1 MKYHIISFDKSF
13 SITKVT
19 LTPRCLSSRV
29 GEEREN
35 IVQST
40 SPHLQSPINED
51 LEYFEEGPHATT
63 SFWSAA
69 VHIAIQVDPLNA

>member
-13 SITKVT
+13 SITGVT
-19 LTPRCLSSRV
+19 WTPRCLYSGV

-40 SPHLQSPINED
+40 SPHLQSTINED
-51 LEYFEEGPHATT
+51 LEYFEKSSHATT

-69 VHIAIQVDPLNA
+69 VHIAIHVEIR